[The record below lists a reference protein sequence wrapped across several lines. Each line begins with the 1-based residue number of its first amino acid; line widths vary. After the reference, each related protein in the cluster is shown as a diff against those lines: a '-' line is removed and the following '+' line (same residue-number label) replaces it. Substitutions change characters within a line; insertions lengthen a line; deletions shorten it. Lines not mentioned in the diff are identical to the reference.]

1 MRQHFKDERSIEMSR
16 ATVSINDT
24 WQPIVLTP
32 IAIEHLAQLRA
43 LVNTMLGLVA
53 DMSSMY

>member
-1 MRQHFKDERSIEMSR
+1 MSR